1 MKITLTELR
10 QMVRNI
16 ISEMD
21 NKYTASS
28 EDNFMTI
35 TQTDVDDEE
44 YKILKNGQRINTV
57 IDLVLENVDFIVT
70 NCISFSGVK
79 DYEYEYSL
87 IERMDNVKEGEFK
100 ANNGNY
106 DYFVVESD
114 NGEQRILVSYNTKKG
129 RGYYAEEF
137 IFEGYLKDSEEE
149 EEIVDDEYP
158 RNWTSPEK
166 F

>member
-35 TQTDVDDEE
+35 TQGDVDDEE
-44 YKILKNGQRINTV
+44 YKILKNKQRINTV
-57 IDLVLENVDFIVT
+57 IDLVLENVNFIVT
-70 NCISFSGVK
+70 NCISFSGFE
-79 DYEYEYSL
+79 DYESEYSL
-87 IERMDNVKEGEFK
+87 IEKMDDVKEGEFK
-100 ANNGNY
+100 VNNGSY

-114 NGEQRILVSYNTKKG
+114 NGEQRILVKYITKKG
-129 RGYYAEEF
+129 RVGYAEEF
-137 IFEGYLKDSEEE
+137 IFEGYLKESEEE

>member
-35 TQTDVDDEE
+35 TQSDVADED
-44 YKILKNGQRINTV
+44 YKILNDQQRIDAV
-57 IDLVLENVDFIVT
+57 IDLVLENVDFVVT
-70 NCISFSGVK
+70 NCINFSGVK
-79 DYEYEYSL
+79 DYEYEYSI
-87 IERMDNVKEGEFK
+87 IERMDSVKEGEFK
-100 ANNGNY
+100 ANNGTY
-106 DYFVVESD
+106 DYFVVEND

-129 RGYYAEEF
+129 RGYYGEDF
-137 IFEGYLKDSEEE
+137 IFEGYLKETEEE
-149 EEIVDDEYP
+149 EESDDEYP